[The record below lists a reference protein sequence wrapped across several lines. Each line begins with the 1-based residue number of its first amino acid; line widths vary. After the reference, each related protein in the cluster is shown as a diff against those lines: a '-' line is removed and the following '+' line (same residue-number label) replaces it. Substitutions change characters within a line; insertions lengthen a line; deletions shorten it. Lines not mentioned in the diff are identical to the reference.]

1 MTNLVC
7 IDGKSLTVG
16 VVVSEYWLRYVH
28 RGNVD
33 DEEVVVMGGSG
44 G

>member
-16 VVVSEYWLRYVH
+16 VVVSGYWLRYVR
-28 RGNVD
+28 RGNVNN
-33 DEEVVVMGGSG
+33 EKVVMMGRNG
-44 G
+44 